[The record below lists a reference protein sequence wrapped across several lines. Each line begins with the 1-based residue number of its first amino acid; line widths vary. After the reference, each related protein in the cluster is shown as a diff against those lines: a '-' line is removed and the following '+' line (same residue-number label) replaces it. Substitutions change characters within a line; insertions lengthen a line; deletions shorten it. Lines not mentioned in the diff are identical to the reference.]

1 MLVASIYMH
10 QLEEP
15 KFIYYWLREMK
26 DIGCNQVFTSLH
38 IPEVQAVNMTE
49 RLERLL
55 TAAESF
61 HMQVAADIS
70 PAALSYL
77 RLTLD
82 EFTARYAQSLH
93 SLRLDYGFTMSEV
106 KQLSASFHL
115 VLNAST
121 LQEKDLQS
129 LSSLEIPMKHMEA
142 WHNFYPKPYTGL
154 SFSFLQKQDELC
166 RKFHIQTAAFFP
178 GDLEKRGPFYQGLPT
193 IEAHRFI
200 TSFASMVECIEY
212 FGHQK
217 VLLGD
222 LALSK
227 ESMEQISLYL
237 NEQTFLLRY
246 NKTTEKP
253 SLLQH
258 MNQWH
263 TNRQDEADYL
273 IRSDGSRCNGLEAD
287 NTSRNIPIRPGDIL
301 VDAKEAGRYEGE
313 LTIAKRSMPANF
325 AASIT
330 GRVIPEDTELLPYIT
345 SGRKFY
351 LKEV

>member
-10 QLEEP
+10 QLDEP
-15 KFIYYWLREMK
+15 EFIHHWLREMK
-26 DIGCNQVFTSLH
+26 EIGCDQVFTSLH
-38 IPEVQAVNMTE
+38 IPEDRAGNMSE

-55 TAAESF
+55 TEAESF
-61 HMQVAADIS
+61 QIQVVADIS
-70 PAALSYL
+70 PSALSYL
-77 RLTLD
+77 GLTLD

-93 SLRLDYGFTMSEV
+93 SLRLDYGFSMSEV
-106 KQLSASFHL
+106 KQLSASFQL

-121 LQEKDLQS
+121 LQKKDLQN
-129 LSSLEIPMKHMEA
+129 LSSMGIPMKQMEA

-166 RKFHIQTAAFFP
+166 RKFHIQTASFFP

-193 IEAHRFI
+193 IEEHRFI
-200 TSFASMVECIEY
+200 PPFVSMVECIEY

-246 NKTTEKP
+246 NRTTEKP

-258 MNQWH
+258 MNQLH
-263 TNRQDEADYL
+263 TNRKDEADYL

-287 NTSRNIPIRPGDIL
+287 NTNRNIPIMPGDIL

-313 LTIAKRSMPANF
+313 LTIAKKSMPANSD
-325 AASIT
+325 ASVT
-330 GRVIPEDTELLPYIT
+330 GRVIPEDTALLPYIAG
-345 SGRKFY
+345 GRKFY

>member
-10 QLEEP
+10 QLDEP
-15 KFIYYWLREMK
+15 EFIRHWLREMK
-26 DIGCNQVFTSLH
+26 DIGCDQVFTSLH
-38 IPEVQAVNMTE
+38 IPEDKAVSMAE
-49 RLERLL
+49 RLDRLL

-61 HMQVAADIS
+61 HMQVVADIS

-93 SLRLDYGFTMSEV
+93 SLRLDYGFTMTEV

-115 VLNAST
+115 ILNAST
-121 LQEKDLQS
+121 LQEKELQT
-129 LSSLEIPMKHMEA
+129 LSTLGIPMKRMEA
-142 WHNFYPKPYTGL
+142 WHNFYPKTYTGL
-154 SFSFLQKQDELC
+154 SFSFLQRQNELC
-166 RKFHIQTAAFFP
+166 RKFQIQTASFFP
-178 GDLEKRGPFYQGLPT
+178 GDLKKRGPFYQGLPT
-193 IEAHRFI
+193 IEEHRFI
-200 TSFASMVECIEY
+200 SPFVSMVECIEY

-237 NEQTFLLRY
+237 NDQTFLLRY
-246 NKTTEKP
+246 NRTTEKP

-258 MNQWH
+258 MSQRH
-263 TNRQDEADYL
+263 TNRKDEADYL

-287 NTSRNIPIRPGDIL
+287 NTNRNIPIRPGDIL
-301 VDAKEAGRYEGE
+301 IDAKEAGRYEGE
-313 LTIAKRSMPANF
+313 LTIAKKSMPANVD
-325 AASIT
+325 ASVT
-330 GRVIPEDTELLPYIT
+330 GRVVPEDIALLPYIAG
-345 SGRKFY
+345 GRKFY